1 MASCAFVG
9 ISLDSALLSREW
21 IRFALGYLLLEHDDV
36 LLVLA
41 DRLLAYNKT
50 AALWDLGGGIDLGSA
65 KTKMDQRRDDI
76 SRFLAREIGLLP
88 KVKQEHVR
96 VGAWD
101 DYSDSLYI
109 TLLRTLRIAYS
120 VIREFR
126 ECVDRDAYS
135 HDEKHPETS
144 EYREAR
150 HELAVSYVLDE
161 TAMAIRITEFT
172 NHSFEYY
179 PDDHIKT
186 LTYLY
191 EDRFRARG
199 LSVSGLIGK
208 PPKRVFRPLRIPPD
222 HEEANSAKRVPA
234 S

>member
-1 MASCAFVG
+1 MPSCAFVG

-50 AALWDLGGGIDLGSA
+50 SALSDLGGGIDLGSA
-65 KTKMDQRRDDI
+65 KAKMGQRRDDI
-76 SRFLAREIGLLP
+76 SRFLAREIALIP
-88 KVKQEHVR
+88 KVNQEHVR
-96 VGAWD
+96 IGAWD
-101 DYSDSLYI
+101 DYSDALYI
-109 TLLRTLRIAYS
+109 SLLRTLRIAYS

-126 ECVDRDAYS
+126 ECVDHDASS

-144 EYREAR
+144 EYRGAR

-172 NHSFEYY
+172 NYSFEYY
-179 PDDHIKT
+179 PDDHIQT
-186 LTYLY
+186 
-191 EDRFRARG
+191 
-199 LSVSGLIGK
+199 
-208 PPKRVFRPLRIPPD
+208 
-222 HEEANSAKRVPA
+222 
-234 S
+234 

>member
-1 MASCAFVG
+1 MASGAFVG

-21 IRFALGYLLLEHDDV
+21 IRFALGHLLSEHDDV

-50 AALWDLGGGIDLGSA
+50 AAPSDLGGGIDLGSA
-65 KTKMDQRRDDI
+65 KAKMEQRSNDI
-76 SRFLAREIGLLP
+76 SRLFAREIALLP

-101 DYSDSLYI
+101 DYSDALYI
-109 TLLRTLRIAYS
+109 SLLRTLRIAYS

-126 ECVDRDAYS
+126 ECVDHDASS
-135 HDEKHPETS
+135 HDVKHPETS

-172 NHSFEYY
+172 NYSFEYY
-179 PDDHIKT
+179 PDDHIQT

-191 EDRFRARG
+191 EDRFLARG
-199 LSVSGLIGK
+199 LSVSGLIGQL
-208 PPKRVFRPLRIPPD
+208 PKRVFRPLRMSPDPQATYSTRQPP
-222 HEEANSAKRVPA
+222 S
-234 S
+234 